1 MDELKLLIEMV
12 ANLPSLA
19 VWVLVGYLIYKVAI
33 VGSVYG
39 VIRLAIIKVHDWKV
53 KPVEVRMKLG
63 AQPLGEGA
71 IEALNAQIA
80 RLAGPSGYIHMSDIQ
95 KLREALDA
103 KLKP

>member
-19 VWVLVGYLIYKVAI
+19 VWVLVGYLVYKVAI

-39 VIRLAIIKVHDWKV
+39 VIRLAIIKIHDWKV
-53 KPVEVRMKLG
+53 TPVVVQMKLG
-63 AQPLGEGA
+63 AQPLGEGT
-71 IEALNAQIA
+71 IDALNAQIV
-80 RLAGPSGYIHMSDIQ
+80 RLAGPSGYIHMSDVQ